1 MADKLWHGRL
11 REATNQLVESFTSS
25 IRFDQRLYR
34 YDIEGSMAH
43 CRMLAQQGLLSAEEA
58 DTLIQGLSE
67 ILREIEHGSF
77 VFDDTQEDV
86 HMAIEQRLMEKV
98 GEVGGKLHAGRSRN
112 DQVLDSPT
120 CSTPSQCSFPI
131 TSWPIMRCS
140 DVTGSGWPTVWSGS
154 TSLHSAAVHLP
165 ELLFPSTVIPLL
177 NCSISRH
184 SAVTVSMPSVI
195 GISLLNSPLLP
206 LSS

>member
-1 MADKLWHGRL
+1 MAGKLWHGRF
-11 REATNQLVESFTSS
+11 REATNQMVESFTAS

-43 CRMLAQQGLLSAEEA
+43 CRMLAHQGLLSAEEA

-98 GEVGGKLHAGRSRN
+98 GEVGGAYPVRPG
-112 DQVLDSPT
+112 
-120 CSTPSQCSFPI
+120 
-131 TSWPIMRCS
+131 
-140 DVTGSGWPTVWSGS
+140 
-154 TSLHSAAVHLP
+154 HSYCARHGACLRFHP
-165 ELLFPSTVIPLL
+165 LFP
-177 NCSISRH
+177 
-184 SAVTVSMPSVI
+184 
-195 GISLLNSPLLP
+195 
-206 LSS
+206 